1 MEWFIMG
8 RDMHV
13 LCNPSTDAPKSL
25 QIYDDKQTNVISNN
39 TVVSTYDFTISKQH
53 KDATKV
59 QLGGYI
65 VFVDKYRKTK
75 MYTLMSYDG
84 DDITQ
89 TWHAEDIGLD
99 LLNESSEK
107 WTEKEP
113 HPIAW
118 YLENRV
124 IGDSGWT
131 IGINEIPQLSRALSF
146 DGESDTQLTRL
157 GDIANQFDG
166 AEIDFSI
173 EMRGSQVTQQH
184 VNIYKKIGSNVIQDR
199 YVDSVNLIS
208 LHSTG
213 TIESLTT
220 ALKPF
225 GSEME
230 VPEGSP
236 EGTEASRVTLYNVKY
251 DDGRYYSPWGHVY
264 LYDRQARQ
272 QWSRFNQYNSATAG
286 EFDGYIVG
294 SYSYDTLDENE
305 LLKHALT
312 QLKKQNTPQETFE
325 AQLSDINADI
335 GDYVQIAHSEY
346 NPPLYLK
353 ARVEQVENSYTQD
366 GADTGVLGDYTHLQ
380 SQIDPRVK
388 DLLNDLENKMKFNY
402 TWIRYASDDKGSD
415 MTSFPT
421 ADTKYIVIIPNKQS
435 GVPSDDPKDYEGKWQ
450 LIAGID
456 GKDGVAGEKGADGR
470 TSYTHFAYANDV
482 SGTTDFSVDDPTGRA
497 YMGVLSDF
505 IKEDS
510 NNPDDY
516 VWSLV
521 KGEDGKD
528 GIQGLQGKDGKDGI
542 AGEKGADGKT
552 SYTHIA
558 YANDAN
564 GGGFSQTP
572 DNHAYIGMYVDFEQ
586 KDSTDPTKYAWS
598 LIKGSDGLDGAQGIP
613 GEKGADGK
621 TPYTHIAYA
630 DTATGGGLSQ
640 LPDGKKYIGMYVD
653 FTENDSSNPNKYAW
667 SLIKGADGKDGT
679 PGEDGVAGKDGV
691 GIKSTQ
697 IMYAQSTSGTTAP
710 TTGWTAQVPT
720 LIKGQYLWTQTTW
733 LYTDSTGEAG
743 YTVSYNAKDG
753 NSGANGVAGKDGVG
767 IKSTTITYQASTSG
781 TTVPTGA
788 WVSNPPSVP
797 GGNYLWT
804 RTVWSYTDS
813 TSETGYSIAKA
824 GEKGDKGDT
833 GVGIAGKPGA
843 DGKTPYFHSA
853 WANSSDGKTGFSTTD
868 SANKSYLG
876 TYTDFTKADSTDP
889 TKYAWSLIKGVDGKD
904 GVAGKAG
911 ADGKTPYFHTAWADS
926 KDGKINF
933 SLTDSTNR
941 GYLGNYTDF
950 TQADSTDP
958 AKYRWT
964 ELVGNLVIG
973 GRNYILKSG
982 TSTANMNTQTHTNL
996 AEPLGYFSEKT
1007 IVISCRVDFDNHVLE
1022 GKNRYGIETKV
1033 QGADGK
1039 TYYPNVWK
1047 TAIAGES
1054 FHGTIHALYNMP
1066 KLSQEN
1072 ESRDLW
1078 LYNQSAT
1085 PNSTVTKPKIELG
1098 NKATDYSPAPE
1109 DAQEQIDIINNGLA
1123 DTNSKIAA
1131 VPHVSAQAGAPTNP
1145 KNGDQWWVL
1154 DAEGRATGF
1163 KVWNGSAWA
1172 DSKIQQSMLN
1182 VVSLNAVTVT
1192 GSTINGS
1199 KFTNNFDFTDLSKVH
1214 FQGVTE
1220 IANGNYKTDFKI
1232 PETGQTGHVWIQ
1244 PDGLHTYLTG
1254 ANGNTNTAQSISLA
1268 FSSLSL
1274 KDGNI
1279 SGSLDAADM
1288 ERTVRE
1294 VWDTTDPVNGVQHM
1308 GLSKQFR
1315 RVWLDGSIFLTGASG
1330 NPILKLKNPK
1340 LYPKRDVYLTLGGL
1354 GDMNVEAQIHI
1365 NPYGNLWA
1373 MSVSNPNKRYICEG
1387 AYYMLDF

>member
-65 VFVDKYRKTK
+65 VFVDKYKKTK

-131 IGINEIPQLSRALSF
+131 IGVNEIPQLSRALSF

-421 ADTKYIVIIPNKQS
+421 ADTKYIVIIPNNK
-435 GVPSDDPKDYEGKWQ
+435 
-450 LIAGID
+450 
-456 GKDGVAGEKGADGR
+456 VAFLVTTPR
-470 TSYTHFAYANDV
+470 T
-482 SGTTDFSVDDPTGRA
+482 
-497 YMGVLSDF
+497 M
-505 IKEDS
+505 KE
-510 NNPDDY
+510 
-516 VWSLV
+516 
-521 KGEDGKD
+521 
-528 GIQGLQGKDGKDGI
+528 
-542 AGEKGADGKT
+542 
-552 SYTHIA
+552 
-558 YANDAN
+558 
-564 GGGFSQTP
+564 
-572 DNHAYIGMYVDFEQ
+572 
-586 KDSTDPTKYAWS
+586 
-598 LIKGSDGLDGAQGIP
+598 
-613 GEKGADGK
+613 
-621 TPYTHIAYA
+621 
-630 DTATGGGLSQ
+630 
-640 LPDGKKYIGMYVD
+640 
-653 FTENDSSNPNKYAW
+653 
-667 SLIKGADGKDGT
+667 
-679 PGEDGVAGKDGV
+679 
-691 GIKSTQ
+691 
-697 IMYAQSTSGTTAP
+697 
-710 TTGWTAQVPT
+710 
-720 LIKGQYLWTQTTW
+720 
-733 LYTDSTGEAG
+733 
-743 YTVSYNAKDG
+743 
-753 NSGANGVAGKDGVG
+753 
-767 IKSTTITYQASTSG
+767 
-781 TTVPTGA
+781 
-788 WVSNPPSVP
+788 
-797 GGNYLWT
+797 
-804 RTVWSYTDS
+804 
-813 TSETGYSIAKA
+813 
-824 GEKGDKGDT
+824 
-833 GVGIAGKPGA
+833 
-843 DGKTPYFHSA
+843 
-853 WANSSDGKTGFSTTD
+853 
-868 SANKSYLG
+868 
-876 TYTDFTKADSTDP
+876 
-889 TKYAWSLIKGVDGKD
+889 
-904 GVAGKAG
+904 
-911 ADGKTPYFHTAWADS
+911 
-926 KDGKINF
+926 
-933 SLTDSTNR
+933 
-941 GYLGNYTDF
+941 
-950 TQADSTDP
+950 
-958 AKYRWT
+958 
-964 ELVGNLVIG
+964 
-973 GRNYILKSG
+973 
-982 TSTANMNTQTHTNL
+982 
-996 AEPLGYFSEKT
+996 
-1007 IVISCRVDFDNHVLE
+1007 
-1022 GKNRYGIETKV
+1022 
-1033 QGADGK
+1033 
-1039 TYYPNVWK
+1039 
-1047 TAIAGES
+1047 
-1054 FHGTIHALYNMP
+1054 
-1066 KLSQEN
+1066 
-1072 ESRDLW
+1072 
-1078 LYNQSAT
+1078 
-1085 PNSTVTKPKIELG
+1085 
-1098 NKATDYSPAPE
+1098 
-1109 DAQEQIDIINNGLA
+1109 
-1123 DTNSKIAA
+1123 
-1131 VPHVSAQAGAPTNP
+1131 
-1145 KNGDQWWVL
+1145 
-1154 DAEGRATGF
+1154 
-1163 KVWNGSAWA
+1163 
-1172 DSKIQQSMLN
+1172 
-1182 VVSLNAVTVT
+1182 
-1192 GSTINGS
+1192 
-1199 KFTNNFDFTDLSKVH
+1199 
-1214 FQGVTE
+1214 
-1220 IANGNYKTDFKI
+1220 NGN
-1232 PETGQTGHVWIQ
+1232 
-1244 PDGLHTYLTG
+1244 
-1254 ANGNTNTAQSISLA
+1254 
-1268 FSSLSL
+1268 
-1274 KDGNI
+1274 
-1279 SGSLDAADM
+1279 
-1288 ERTVRE
+1288 
-1294 VWDTTDPVNGVQHM
+1294 
-1308 GLSKQFR
+1308 
-1315 RVWLDGSIFLTGASG
+1315 
-1330 NPILKLKNPK
+1330 
-1340 LYPKRDVYLTLGGL
+1340 
-1354 GDMNVEAQIHI
+1354 
-1365 NPYGNLWA
+1365 
-1373 MSVSNPNKRYICEG
+1373 
-1387 AYYMLDF
+1387 